1 MSLERFNQNCGRGG
15 SAGFSPLQRDIYLA
29 ALKRRE
35 RRAPND
41 PEPGCKSGH
50 DIFENALMNSPNEKI
65 EPRHLVSYKG
75 SPQFFRLDRVDV
87 AGRDAVS

>member
-1 MSLERFNQNCGRGG
+1 MGRALNYILFRSLLERFNQNCGRGG
-15 SAGFSPLQRDIYLA
+15 SAGFSPLQRDICLA

-50 DIFENALMNSPNEKI
+50 DIFENALGFKEFLLPD
-65 EPRHLVSYKG
+65 PFPTAFGALVVEAK
-75 SPQFFRLDRVDV
+75 L
-87 AGRDAVS
+87 